1 MVRIAAACLVSVAL
15 YAGLF
20 VLVLDRPLTL
30 GLPRLLLD
38 ATIARGAAI
47 NGPKLVILAG
57 SNGPYSHRCQTIE
70 PILGLPCINGGVA
83 VGIGLD
89 YLFARWQTLLRAGD
103 VVYLPLEQTQYA
115 RSRAATLVGP
125 DAAIMA
131 RHDRTTLASL
141 PADRWLGAMFAF
153 DLRALVMSA
162 IEITL
167 TTLHFRDPR
176 AEVTGSAN
184 AWGDHVGH
192 TAELG
197 AVNAAIL
204 ATARP
209 EHLTAQAI
217 ETGDGTRI
225 VRDFLAW
232 AAANDV
238 HVIGGL
244 PTGFAD
250 TPPPEA
256 TLAAIRAVYEDQNAR
271 FLQLPNNSRYERF
284 AFFDTPDHLHEAAQ
298 IVHSI
303 AVGRG
308 LAETLGRPT
317 LMDLAVRRRAAIT
330 APGSASPT
338 HTVMV
343 GAGPPSTT
351 RLKSTPQIVDGGS
364 APAMTRRDPD
374 PTPDGAV
381 NTARRLREP
390 GSAPP
395 R

>member
-1 MVRIAAACLVSVAL
+1 MVRIAAACLASILL

-20 VLVLDRPLTL
+20 ALVLDRPLTL

-38 ATIARGAAI
+38 TTIARGAAI
-47 NGPKLVILAG
+47 EGPKLVILAG

-103 VVYLPLEQTQYA
+103 VVYLPLEQAQYA
-115 RSRAATLVGP
+115 RARAATLVGP

-131 RHDRTTLASL
+131 RHDRATLASL
-141 PADRWLGAMFAF
+141 PPDRWMGALFAF
-153 DLRALVMSA
+153 DLRALVMST
-162 IEITL
+162 IELAL
-167 TTLHFRDPR
+167 TALHFRDPR

-197 AVNAAIL
+197 TVNAKMLAII
-204 ATARP
+204 RP
-209 EHLTAQAI
+209 EHLTAHAI
-217 ETGDGTRI
+217 ETGDGTRL
-225 VRDFLAW
+225 VRGFLAW
-232 AAANDV
+232 AATNGV

-250 TPPPEA
+250 SPPPET
-256 TLAAIRAVYEDQNAR
+256 TLAAIRAVYGSARAR
-271 FLQLPNNSRYERF
+271 FLQLPNNSRYDRS

-298 IVHSI
+298 ITHSI
-303 AVGRG
+303 AIARAMAA
-308 LAETLGRPT
+308 LLGQPNE
-317 LMDLAVRRRAAIT
+317 MDLAVRA
-330 APGSASPT
+330 
-338 HTVMV
+338 
-343 GAGPPSTT
+343 
-351 RLKSTPQIVDGGS
+351 
-364 APAMTRRDPD
+364 
-374 PTPDGAV
+374 
-381 NTARRLREP
+381 P